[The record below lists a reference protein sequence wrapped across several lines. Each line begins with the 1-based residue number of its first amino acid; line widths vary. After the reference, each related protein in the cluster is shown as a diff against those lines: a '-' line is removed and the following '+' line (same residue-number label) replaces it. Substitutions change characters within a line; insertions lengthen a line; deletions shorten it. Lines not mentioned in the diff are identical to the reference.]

1 MYSLLFH
8 HPNRVDTHAPVI
20 TLVDVIYP
28 LLLTSRL
35 SSMPTFVSSIPH
47 LNLAWV

>member
-1 MYSLLFH
+1 MYFFDFIILI
-8 HPNRVDTHAPVI
+8 RVDTHAPV
-20 TLVDVIYP
+20 TTPVDVIYP

-35 SSMPTFVSSIPH
+35 TTFVHSIPH